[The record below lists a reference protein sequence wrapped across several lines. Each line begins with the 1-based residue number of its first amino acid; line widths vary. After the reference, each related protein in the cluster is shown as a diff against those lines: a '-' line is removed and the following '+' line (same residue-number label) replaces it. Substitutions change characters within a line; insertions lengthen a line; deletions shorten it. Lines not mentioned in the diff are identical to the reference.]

1 MWLCF
6 TLQRIQAALFG
17 HEDKKVRLALPG
29 MSSFISTDKPNFKIT
44 TVRDRSPSPFTAGM
58 TWSLLNTPLPSSSHS
73 PGPSSQLSTHEKRAS
88 VIMKTSDASKSSVK
102 TCWWNLHATSSHQN
116 TIIAFDK
123 GPTSSQDSDGPPY
136 VRMTQCSQTGR
147 DTWAY
152 IQGVLERSDVY
163 P

>member
-1 MWLCF
+1 MWLCSP
-6 TLQRIQAALFG
+6 LQRIQGPHYLDIWRHRRWG
-17 HEDKKVRLALPG
+17 LALPG

-136 VRMTQCSQTGR
+136 VRMTQCSRQEGTR
-147 DTWAY
+147 ELTFR
-152 IQGVLERSDVY
+152 EF
-163 P
+163 